1 LQEAQNQTSKRF
13 RIVARVANTDTFWI
27 LCTIV
32 LPLAGIIVELFARLS
47 ARPFLESYSM
57 IGFILFFS
65 LILLSILIGKWLF
78 NGTDG
83 IAIGISM
90 FFAALS
96 LTSLDF
102 VEGLL
107 GLLLCGAIMAQILLL
122 ASLAIMA
129 VAELIFHAPN
139 IFGVLWQQI
148 RKGIPKS

>member
-1 LQEAQNQTSKRF
+1 
-13 RIVARVANTDTFWI
+13 
-27 LCTIV
+27 
-32 LPLAGIIVELFARLS
+32 
-47 ARPFLESYSM
+47 M